1 MARVCV
7 SSLFPERVLKG
18 SNRSHFRQK
27 ENTHEA
33 LTAATSPL
41 LCYKRK
47 RASMVMKRMSE
58 KDDTVVVR
66 GLRDVAAGESK
77 ISYPDPNG
85 ALYYVGYNIDD
96 IIGRTDYEEVAY
108 LLIHKKLPNM
118 QELDKFKTELVSE
131 MKLPDPILKSVRT
144 TPANCLPMDVL
155 RTEVSHLGEYDP
167 EGKVFSEPAN
177 KRRALRL
184 IAQVPAIVATLY
196 RSRREE
202 YVPVPRKDF
211 DLVQNFLY
219 MLKGTFPHASAVKVM
234 HRLMTLHIDHGFN
247 ASTFAARVTA
257 STNSD
262 MYSAVTSAIGTL
274 KGPLHGGASEK
285 VMEMLDEV
293 YFEHRVEEYIQGL
306 LDNKK
311 KIMGF
316 GHRVYKTQDPRTKH
330 LRGIVE
336 EFSNSFGTS
345 YLYDKCKKIEE
356 IVYDRK
362 KIYPNVDFYA
372 AVALDAL
379 GVGKEFFPLFFASS
393 RIVGWV
399 AHVLEQ
405 YEDAVLL
412 RPSQKYVGELGRLF
426 VPIGQR

>member
-1 MARVCV
+1 
-7 SSLFPERVLKG
+7 
-18 SNRSHFRQK
+18 
-27 ENTHEA
+27 
-33 LTAATSPL
+33 
-41 LCYKRK
+41 
-47 RASMVMKRMSE
+47 MSE
-58 KDDTVVVR
+58 KDGVVVVR

-85 ALYYVGYNIDD
+85 TLYYAGYNIDD
-96 IIGRTDYEEVAY
+96 IIDRTVYEEVTY
-108 LLIHKKLPNM
+108 LLIHKKLPTM
-118 QELDKFKTELVSE
+118 QELDQFKTELVSE
-131 MKLPDPILKSVRT
+131 MKLPNPILKSIKT
-144 TPANCLPMDVL
+144 TPINIPPMDVL

-167 EGKVFSEPAN
+167 EKKVFSEPAN

-184 IAQVPAIVATLY
+184 IAQVPTIVATLY
-196 RSRREE
+196 RTRH
-202 YVPVPRKDF
+202 YGHIPAPRKEF

-219 MLKGTFPHASAVKVM
+219 MLKGTFPDASAVKVM
-234 HRLMTLHIDHGFN
+234 HRLMMLHVDHGFN

-293 YFEHRVEEYIQGL
+293 YFEDKVEEYIQGL
-306 LDNKK
+306 LDDKK

-336 EFSNSFGTS
+336 EFSESFGTS
-345 YLYDKCKKIEE
+345 YLYNKCKEIEK

-379 GVGKEFFPLFFASS
+379 GIEKEFFPLFFASS

-399 AHVLEQ
+399 AHILEQ
-405 YEDAVLL
+405 YADATLL
-412 RPSQKYVGELGRLF
+412 RPSQKYIGELGRLF
-426 VPIGQR
+426 IPIGQR